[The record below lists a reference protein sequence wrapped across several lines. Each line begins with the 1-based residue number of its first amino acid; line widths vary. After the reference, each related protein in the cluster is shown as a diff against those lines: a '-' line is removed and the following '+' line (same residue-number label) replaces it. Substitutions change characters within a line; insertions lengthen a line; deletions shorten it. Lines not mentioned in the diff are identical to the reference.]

1 MAEDYPGS
9 YYAATRNGDQRY
21 PALAGRID
29 TDVCICGGGFTGLA
43 TALTLAERGYRVAL
57 LEEHRIGWGASG
69 RNGGQMIGGFSGE
82 ERMLQRLGPGA
93 GDAVWDIGWLGN
105 RIIEE
110 RVARYGI
117 DCDLRHGYMDLALQ
131 PRHMRRLERYH
142 AELLRRGFGDAVRLV
157 GRDGMPSVLG
167 SDAYIGGLINL
178 RSGHLHPLNLC
189 LGEARAAAGLGVQ
202 LFEGS
207 AALAIHHGNRPR
219 VSTATGE
226 VHADAVVLAGNAY
239 QQLELDHLS
248 GLVFPAGSYIIAT
261 EPLGEE
267 EAARINPLDMAFCD
281 PNHILDYFRLS
292 ADRRMLFGGRCN
304 YSGRVPASIRASI
317 APRMNRV
324 FPQLRFKRI
333 DYEWGGNVGVVLNRI
348 PLLGRM
354 RGNVYY
360 ALGYTGHGVNMTHAA
375 GEILADAIGGTLER
389 LDLFEAVGHRRFP
402 LGQALGSRLLALGML
417 YYRLRDLL

>member
-9 YYAATRNGDQRY
+9 YYAATRNSDQRY
-21 PALAGRID
+21 PALAGSID

-43 TALTLAERGYRVAL
+43 TALTLAERGYRVVL
-57 LEEHRIGWGASG
+57 LEQHRIGWGASG

-82 ERMLQRLGPGA
+82 ERMLRRLGPGA
-93 GDAVWDIGWLGN
+93 ADAVWDIGWLGN
-105 RIIEE
+105 RIIEAW
-110 RVARYGI
+110 VAKYAI
-117 DCDLRHGYMDLALQ
+117 DCDLRHGYMDLALK
-131 PRHMRRLERYH
+131 PRHMRWFERYH

-157 GRDGMPSVLG
+157 GRQEMPSVLG
-167 SDAYIGGLINL
+167 SDTYIGGLINR

-202 LFEGS
+202 LFEDS
-207 AALAIHHGNRPR
+207 AALAIDQASRPR
-219 VSTATGE
+219 VRTATGE
-226 VHADAVVLAGNAY
+226 ICADAVVLAGNTY

-267 EAARINPLDMAFCD
+267 EAARINPLGMAFCD
-281 PNHILDYFRLS
+281 PNNILDYFRLS
-292 ADRRMLFGGRCN
+292 ADRRLLFGGRCN

-317 APRMNRV
+317 APRMNRI

-333 DYEWGGNVGVVLNRI
+333 DYEWGGNVGVVLNRV
-348 PLLGRM
+348 PALGRV
-354 RGNVYY
+354 RDNVYY
-360 ALGYTGHGVNMTHAA
+360 ALGYTGHGVNMAHAA

-389 LDLFEAVGHRRFP
+389 LDLFEAVGHWRFP
-402 LGQALGSRLLALGML
+402 LGQAMGSQLLALGMM